1 MKLINRLL
9 IVSLLPLTLL
19 AEASPKHTVE
29 QLFSVQTVKV
39 KQESASHSKTNF
51 GFVKAD
57 EARVHYIAP
66 HFGGYVEKIYADKIY
81 KYVKK
86 GDPLVSVY
94 SPEVYKA
101 KEDYLNAYKY
111 TKNREN
117 DSENRG
123 MVRSAKLKLELL
135 DVSDQEINQLIKSKK
150 ISKNTTIYSPVN
162 GYIFTKDISDG
173 SAFNAKASL
182 YEIVNLDEVWV
193 EAKVYEKDISWLKNA
208 AEFDVKFKST
218 DKVYKTTSTL
228 LYPML
233 DPKEATMTLRLRLK
247 NPKLALFP
255 GMYASVL
262 SKDKAESYLTLP
274 TNAVMRKNGK
284 FYVFVVGEYEGEYE
298 PMEVSVKILNPHT
311 YIITDGLKAGDEVV
325 SNALFMMDSD
335 AQINGLY

>member
-1 MKLINRLL
+1 MKILNRLL
-9 IVSLLPLTLL
+9 LVSFLPLTLL
-19 AEASPKHTVE
+19 AQTPPKHTVE

-39 KQESASHSKTNF
+39 KQESTNHSKKNF

-57 EARVHYIAP
+57 EARVYKIAP
-66 HFGGYVEKIYADKIY
+66 RFGGYVERIYADKIY
-81 KYVKK
+81 KYVHK
-86 GDPLVSVY
+86 GEKLVTLY

-101 KEDYLNAYKY
+101 KEDYLNSYNY

-117 DSENRG
+117 KG
-123 MVRSAKLKLELL
+123 MLESAKLKLQLL
-135 DVSDQEINQLIKSKK
+135 GVSDKEINELIKSKK
-150 ISKNTTIYSPVN
+150 VSQSTTIYAPVS
-162 GYIFTKDISDG
+162 GYIFKKGISQG

-182 YEIVNLDEVWV
+182 YTIVNLDEVWV
-193 EAKVYEKDISWLKNA
+193 EAKVYEKDITWLKNA
-208 AEFDVKFKST
+208 AEFDVNFKST
-218 DKVYKTTSTL
+218 DKVYKTKSTL

-247 NPKLALFP
+247 NPKLELFP

-262 SKDKAESYLTLP
+262 SKDKARNYLTLP

-284 FYVFVVGEYEGEYE
+284 YYVFVVGEYEGEYE
-298 PMEVSVKILNPHT
+298 PMEVSVKVLNPHT
-311 YIITDGLKAGDEVV
+311 YIITDGLNAGDEVV